1 TGGSD
6 EYGRRIALADGGY
19 FENSGLD
26 TLIEIEARIR
36 RVAATDEMLAKEFPA
51 GFEIRTIVIF
61 ARDDFANRWWNQE
74 GVLSRISP
82 NEAVVPTET
91 LLNTRRARTRAVHSR
106 KQLYDDA
113 LFLPRSQYFRST
125 EIQSASQLETGFE
138 NKAVYN
144 VMLDGNAVFLPL

>member
-1 TGGSD
+1 
-6 EYGRRIALADGGY
+6 
-19 FENSGLD
+19 
-26 TLIEIEARIR
+26 
-36 RVAATDEMLAKEFPA
+36 
-51 GFEIRTIVIF
+51 
-61 ARDDFANRWWNQE
+61 NQE

-144 VMLDGNAVFLPL
+144 VMLDGNAVFLPLGWHLSKLALSRIEAAKSKETLRSIGLIRRDLMGTDAPDTGATK